1 MQYYGQA
8 EINTAAD
15 GRGVVP
21 SNFAQQV
28 RAARAAEW
36 WERYD
41 AIVIGPGARELSRGW
56 FNSWTQ
62 LAAADR
68 VTFFSGRDSSV
79 GPAYSNQPSERTDWA
94 QDLYHTHVEM
104 ISPVGAAE
112 IQTIN
117 LDAQTIPLMFAHD
130 LANQLVLTTQL
141 AESDEIAQA
150 PASHYPAG
158 YGVAYGQN
166 AGAASPITIPG
177 TNGEPFIG
185 NGWKWP
191 EPIMLAAKAKLTV
204 RGAIDD
210 PLKTALRTLPGPGF
224 RRVPNGDGTFTDI
237 PNYYVIRMTFAGPRY
252 LQLRGG
258 RSSS

>member
-1 MQYYGQA
+1 MFGQE
-8 EINTAAD
+8 EINSASD
-15 GRGVVP
+15 HRGVVQA
-21 SNFAQQV
+21 SFAEQV
-28 RAARAAEW
+28 RAARSAEW

-41 AIVIGPGARELSRGW
+41 SIVIGPGARELSRGW
-56 FNSWTQ
+56 FNDWQQ

-68 VTFFSGRDSSV
+68 LTFFSGRDSSV
-79 GPAYSNQPSERTDWA
+79 GSAYTNQSTERTDWA
-94 QDLYHTHVEM
+94 QDLYHTHVELLA
-104 ISPVGAAE
+104 PVGASE
-112 IQTIN
+112 IQTQS
-117 LDAQTIPLMFAHD
+117 LDAQTTPLMFAHD
-130 LANQLVLTTQL
+130 LANQLVLTTKL
-141 AESDEIAQA
+141 AESDEIAMA

-158 YGVAYGQN
+158 YGAAYGQN
-166 AGAASPITIPG
+166 SGAASPITIAG

-204 RGAIDD
+204 VGAIDD
-210 PLKTALRTLPGPGF
+210 PLKSALRTLPGPGF
-224 RRVPNGDGTFTDI
+224 RRVPNGDGTFTEI

>member
-1 MQYYGQA
+1 MYFGQD
-8 EINTAAD
+8 EINSTTD
-15 GRGVVP
+15 RRGVVP
-21 SNFAQQV
+21 SNFAEQV

-41 AIVIGPGARELSRGW
+41 SIVIGPGARELSRGW
-56 FNSWTQ
+56 FNDWAQ
-62 LAAADR
+62 FAAADR
-68 VTFFSGRDSSV
+68 LTLFSGRDSSV
-79 GPAYSNQPSERTDWA
+79 GPAYTNQPSERTDWA
-94 QDLYHTHVEM
+94 QDLYHTHVELLA
-104 ISPVGAAE
+104 PVGASE
-112 IQTIN
+112 QQTISI
-117 LDAQTIPLMFAHD
+117 DAQTTPLMFLHD
-130 LANQLVLTTQL
+130 LGAQLVLTTKL

-166 AGAASPITIPG
+166 AGAASPITIAG

-204 RGAIDD
+204 LGSIDQ
-210 PLKTALRTLPGPGF
+210 PLKNALRTLPGPGF
-224 RRVPNGDGTFTDI
+224 RRIANGDGTFTDI
-237 PNYYVIRMTFAGPRY
+237 PNYYTIRMTFSGPRY